1 MPRDDI
7 YTILER
13 KVEALR
19 KKDKNSE
26 DRKVIDEVFNKDTLL
41 SVYKLM
47 KDDVIDTVE
56 FTISTGK
63 EGNVFLATD
72 PQGGFLALKIFRI
85 STSTFKR
92 ISRYIEGDPRFRGIM
107 GSHRKMIF
115 AWTSKEF
122 RNLQRLNK
130 AGVRVPEPL
139 AFHRNLLAME
149 YIGDE
154 GSPSPIMKEVVLD
167 DPRETYEELVEFVRL
182 AYQKAGL
189 VHGDLSEYN
198 VLMDGDRPVLIDCG
212 QALLTEHPNAIDFLE
227 RDVKNLNRYFRHLGV
242 EVIDPEQ
249 MIQMVVG
256 G

>member
-19 KKDKNSE
+19 KRDKDTE

-63 EGNVFLATD
+63 EGNVFMATD
-72 PQGGFLALKIFRI
+72 PDGGLLALKIFRI

-92 ISRYIEGDPRFRGIM
+92 LSRYIEGDPRFRGIL

-122 RNLQRLNK
+122 RNLQRLYA
-130 AGVRVPEPL
+130 AGLRVPKPL

-154 GSPSPIMKEVVLD
+154 DSPSPIMKEVVLD
-167 DPRETYEELVEFVRL
+167 DPCETYEELVEFVIL

-198 VLMDGDRPVLIDCG
+198 VLMDGDRPVIIDCG
-212 QALLTEHPNAIDFLE
+212 QALLKEHPNAIDFLE
-227 RDVKNLNRYFRHLGV
+227 RDVKNLNRYFRRLGV
-242 EVIDPEQ
+242 EVIDPEK
-249 MIQMVVG
+249 MVKMVVG